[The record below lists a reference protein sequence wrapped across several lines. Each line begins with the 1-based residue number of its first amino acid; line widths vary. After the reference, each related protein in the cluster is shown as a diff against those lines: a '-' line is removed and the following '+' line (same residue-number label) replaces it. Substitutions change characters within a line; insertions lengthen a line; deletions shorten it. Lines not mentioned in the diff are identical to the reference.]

1 MPANDRPPRRRGDR
15 PRRRPRPRSARPAP
29 AEDEAPAA
37 RAVEAEVA
45 EEPEVEAEEF
55 PEVEEERREAPERVA
70 PSDTAS
76 TPALPPEGEGWYERW
91 WATGLPSVGAIAGR
105 ELASIFTSPIFYVV
119 AIALC
124 LVVTIFSYLPALA
137 AQQPFTMGQIF
148 ALVETLMVFVAP
160 LITMRLLAEERR
172 AGTLEVLL
180 TSPVRDWEVV
190 VGKWLGGLVTYLA
203 AVAFT
208 VVYVVLISV
217 QQSTSTGY
225 DVIGL
230 HLTLPNVDYGAI
242 VAGYVGVV
250 VVGAA
255 WVAIGLF
262 ASSLTSNQ
270 IVAAVIG
277 ISVLLVLYIA
287 FSFLPLPAPYADFF
301 NQVNASA
308 HAQSFHEGRLA
319 VADLAY
325 FLTLTLAPLFLATRV
340 LESRRWR

>member
-1 MPANDRPPRRRGDR
+1 
-15 PRRRPRPRSARPAP
+15 
-29 AEDEAPAA
+29 
-37 RAVEAEVA
+37 
-45 EEPEVEAEEF
+45 
-55 PEVEEERREAPERVA
+55 
-70 PSDTAS
+70 
-76 TPALPPEGEGWYERW
+76 
-91 WATGLPSVGAIAGR
+91 
-105 ELASIFTSPIFYVV
+105 VV

-124 LVVTIFSYLPALA
+124 LVVTIFSFLPALA
-137 AQQPFTMGQIF
+137 AEQPFTMGQVF
-148 ALVETLMVFVAP
+148 ALIETLMVFVAP

-172 AGTLEVLL
+172 TGTLEVLL

-190 VGKWLGGLVTYLA
+190 AGKWLGGLVTYLA
-203 AVAFT
+203 SVAFT

-225 DVIGL
+225 DVLGL

-242 VAGYVGVV
+242 VAGYLGVV
-250 VVGAA
+250 MVGAA

-277 ISVLLVLYIA
+277 ISLLLLLYIA

-301 NQVNASA
+301 NQVNAST

-319 VADLAY
+319 VTDLVY